1 MIKEKET
8 RRITTER
15 TISLIRS
22 VPPEKMRER
31 YSKRVNKSLLDG
43 ISIHLSLSQLLNL
56 KLHNKLQQN
65 LFNNRM
71 FKYLLNNRSLSLLLF
86 LRKFMKRKR
95 KERKSRNLLLLNHPL
110 SWWKLFSLNPNLLL
124 VLPKPNINS
133 SQQRPIQA
141 PWLCS
146 QTTSWSRA
154 LKKIS
159 PKYMYTLSI
168 SGCIKKNRMKPFAVF
183 PIFLGETNAS
193 GSTSSDV
200 TILYFL
206 RC

>member
-31 YSKRVNKSLLDG
+31 CSKRVNKSLLDG

-56 KLHNKLQQN
+56 KLHNKLQRN

-86 LRKFMKRKR
+86 LRKYMKRKR

-110 SWWKLFSLNPNLLL
+110 S
-124 VLPKPNINS
+124 
-133 SQQRPIQA
+133 
-141 PWLCS
+141 
-146 QTTSWSRA
+146 
-154 LKKIS
+154 
-159 PKYMYTLSI
+159 
-168 SGCIKKNRMKPFAVF
+168 
-183 PIFLGETNAS
+183 
-193 GSTSSDV
+193 
-200 TILYFL
+200 
-206 RC
+206 